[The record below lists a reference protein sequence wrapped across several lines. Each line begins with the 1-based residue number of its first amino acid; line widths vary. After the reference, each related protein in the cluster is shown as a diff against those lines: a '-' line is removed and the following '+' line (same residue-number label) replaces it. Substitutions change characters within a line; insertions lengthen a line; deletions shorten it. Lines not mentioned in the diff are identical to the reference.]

1 MSEYRRT
8 RPRDGHERAFRLLL
22 ALFPPSFR
30 AEFGDAMLEFFRD
43 RLAGARAAHGA
54 KGVADSWLA
63 ATQDVARQA
72 PLAWIDAARSTL
84 RSTLRVARARLVRRP
99 PDDPL
104 HISRQRDWMLST
116 ILQDLRYGMR
126 GIARSPGF
134 SLVVVLTL
142 ALGLGANAAI
152 YSVVR
157 GVILKPLPYA
167 RPHELVRVEHR
178 EPYYN
183 VSEPEFADYR
193 REARALAGLGAAR
206 ISTAS
211 ITGSEGEAE
220 GVEVAAVSDG
230 FFGVMR
236 LPALLGRT
244 FTPEEEKPGGPEV
257 AVVSHALWQ
266 RRFGGDSGIVGRAI
280 RLDGTSRTV
289 VGVMPPRFDAPLE
302 RVTVWTPLR
311 LRYDSLWERNNHY
324 LMMIG
329 RLAPGATITRAQGE
343 LDALAKR
350 FASDFPQYYAAD
362 NPLRVKVAALGDSVV
377 GGVRPYLFALF
388 GAVAFVLVIAC
399 VNVAGL
405 LLARGE
411 SRRKELAIRAAMG
424 ASRVRLVRQVLSE
437 SALHALAGGTLGM
450 AIAWWSVRLLHA
462 VAPADLPRVN
472 DVRIDGGV
480 LLFTTLVSLA
490 TGLAFGAWPA
500 VRGSRDDAVESLKE
514 GGKGSS
520 GGGSRGAG
528 RARQRLVVAEM
539 AIAVVTLTGAGVMLR
554 SLWAMQAIDLGF
566 RAEGALT
573 MQVGLPPATYR
584 GERTVAFY
592 RGLTERVRAM
602 PGVEQVGA
610 VQDLPVADGYSSLS
624 ILVDGMP
631 PVSTAQAPVATPMI
645 VTPGYFAAMAIP
657 LVRGRLLTDADAEGA
672 PLVVVASEAMVRKH
686 WPGRDPVGATVRMLG
701 LDGQWAT
708 VVGVVRDVRVGGFAG
723 EMLPTLYF
731 PHAQA
736 GKSAYYTPARM
747 SLVVR
752 ASGDPSVLAGPVRAL
767 VRALEPNAPVSR
779 VQPMTQVV
787 AESVETRRFVTRLL
801 AGFALLALALAAL
814 GLYGVIAYSVTQR
827 QQELGVRLALGA
839 HRAQVLALVLGEGM
853 RTALAGAAIGIAG
866 SLVLARLL
874 RAAFADVAPW
884 DPVTLIVVVAL
895 LMAVALVA
903 SYLPARRA
911 SRIDPM
917 PALRAQ

>member
-43 RLAGARAAHGA
+43 RLAGARAAYGT
-54 KGVADSWLA
+54 KGVLDSWLA
-63 ATQDVARQA
+63 ATQDALRQA
-72 PLAWIDAARSTL
+72 PLAWLDVARTAM
-84 RSTLRVARARLVRRP
+84 RATTRVARARLVRRP
-99 PDDPL
+99 PGDPL
-104 HISRQRDWMLST
+104 HTARRRDWMLST
-116 ILQDLRYGMR
+116 IVQDLRYGLR
-126 GIARSPGF
+126 GIARSPAF

-157 GVILKPLPYA
+157 GVILKPLPYD
-167 RPHELVRVEHR
+167 RPDELVRVSHLD
-178 EPYYN
+178 PYHN

-193 REARALAGLGAAR
+193 RDARAFAGLAVSA
-206 ISTAS
+206 ISTS
-211 ITGSEGEAE
+211 SLTGNEGEAE
-220 GVEVAAVSDG
+220 RVEVARVSDG
-230 FFGVMR
+230 FFGVTR
-236 LPALLGRT
+236 LPPLLGRT
-244 FTPEEEKPGGPEV
+244 FTPEEEKPGAPEV
-257 AVVSHALWQ
+257 AVLSHALWQ
-266 RRFGGDSGIVGRAI
+266 RRYGSDSGIVGRPI
-280 RLDGTSRTV
+280 LINGTSRTV
-289 VGVMPPRFDAPLE
+289 VGVMPPRFDAPDA

-324 LMMIG
+324 LSMIG
-329 RLAPGATITRAQGE
+329 RLAPGATVARAQGE
-343 LDALAKR
+343 LASLALR
-350 FASDFPQYYAAD
+350 FSSDLPQYYRTD
-362 NPLRVKVAALGDSVV
+362 NPLQVRVEPLADSVV
-377 GGVRPYLFALF
+377 GSARPYLYALF
-388 GAVAFVLVIAC
+388 GAVAFVLLIAC

-437 SALHALAGGTLGM
+437 SALHALAGGALGV

-462 VAPADLPRVN
+462 FAPADLPRV
-472 DVRIDGGV
+472 DDIRVDGGV
-480 LLFTTLVSLA
+480 LLFTTLVALA

-500 VRGSRDDAVESLKE
+500 LRGSRNDAVESLKE

-520 GGGSRGAG
+520 AASRGAG

-566 RAEGALT
+566 RADGALT
-573 MQVGLPPATYR
+573 MQVALPPTAYQ

-592 RGLTERVRAM
+592 RGLMERVKGM
-602 PGVEQVGA
+602 PGVQHVGA

-631 PVSTAQAPVATPMI
+631 PTSTAQAPVATPQL
-645 VTPGYFAAMAIP
+645 VTPGYFGAMAIP
-657 LVRGRLLTDADAEGA
+657 LVRGRLLTDADAAGG
-672 PLVVVASEAMVRKH
+672 PLVVVVSEAMVRKH
-686 WPGRDPVGATVRMLG
+686 WPARDPLGATVRMLG
-701 LDGQWAT
+701 LEGRWAT
-708 VVGVVRDVRVGGFAG
+708 VVGVVKDVRVRGFVG
-723 EMLPTLYF
+723 DVEPTLYF

-736 GKSAYYTPARM
+736 GTSAYYTPARM

-752 ASGDPSVLAGPVRAL
+752 AAGDPTLLAGPLRAL

-779 VQPMTQVV
+779 VQTMAQVV
-787 AESVETRRFVTRLL
+787 AGSVETRRFATRLL

-827 QQELGVRLALGA
+827 RQELGVRLALGA
-839 HRAQVLALVLGEGM
+839 RRTQLLVLVLGEGM
-853 RTALAGAAIGIAG
+853 RTALAGAAIGVAG
-866 SLVLARLL
+866 SLALVRLL
-874 RAAFADVAPW
+874 RSAFTDVAAW
-884 DPVTLIVVVAL
+884 DPVTLVTVVGVL
-895 LMAVALVA
+895 LVVALVA
-903 SYLPARRA
+903 SYLPAWRA
-911 SRIDPM
+911 SRTDPM